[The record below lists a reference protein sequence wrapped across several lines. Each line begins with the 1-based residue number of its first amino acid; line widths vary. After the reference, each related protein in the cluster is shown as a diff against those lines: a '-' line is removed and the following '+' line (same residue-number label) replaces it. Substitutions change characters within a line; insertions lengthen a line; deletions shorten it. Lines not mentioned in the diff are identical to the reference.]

1 MQSPTLRLIVD
12 RELER
17 RAFVPVP
24 YWEIK
29 ATLTH
34 GDDTIEVA
42 HAKGRFDSLEAMETA
57 LARAQAD
64 TAEVTAYRAEP
75 RKVAPPAPF
84 NTTAL
89 MSAASSGGVSPARA
103 MRAAESLYLDGLISY
118 PRTDNTVYPPSLD
131 LRGSLEALA
140 GWQPVATTAARLAR
154 QGKYTPTRGKKRTTD
169 HPPIY
174 PVAVPKKELSGDQAK
189 VYDLVVRRFLATLL
203 PAAVIEGQR
212 VDVRIGQEPFLARG
226 SRVASPGFLEVYEK
240 YAAKRDRPLPALQPG
255 DVLEV
260 RDLRSESKETQP
272 PSRYG
277 QGPLIE
283 KMEELGLG
291 TKATRA
297 DIIQHLYD
305 RNYVRDNPVEPTELG
320 VALITAF
327 DAAMKKAPVD
337 ISSWQMTAKLD
348 DEMDRI
354 SEGEL
359 RRDEVVAESQ
369 DMLEQAWKLLDG
381 HIADIRERIKSG
393 VREDLTLGE
402 CKNCGGQ
409 LRVLRGK
416 TGKRFAAC
424 VGKEGDVPQPA
435 AEGER
440 PRRGC
445 GQTFPLPQRGTIT
458 PTGKTCGECGWPEIK
473 VVGAGGRGRPWVL
486 CVDIDCPSKAKYR
499 ARAAPRR
506 RTPEREPAPGRATR
520 ETGVSDTE
528 RRADHA
534 RGLRRLRQEHAGG
547 AALRAPRRLRA
558 AGRAVVRPGR
568 RDPRARRHRGRR
580 GRPRRAPP
588 RSRRRWRPG
597 PRRCCTPR
605 RAPSSS
611 SACCCPSSAPAACS
625 SSTGSS
631 TRRSP
636 IRASPAAWASTPCW
650 PSTSRA
656 CAACCPTSRWSSTSI
671 RLVGLARAGGAP
683 DRIEAEGLDFQQ
695 RVAAGFAVVARRFPE
710 RVRLID
716 GSPRHRRRGRL
727 RGGRGARGGRRRR
740 PATRRAEERPCST
753 PSPASRRSRRCSRA
767 PCASRRSSHA
777 YLLSRSRG
785 PGEDGLRARAR
796 RGARQRLRRLRR
808 LRRVRACAPRHP
820 PGPARGR
827 ARGRPHPRTSR
838 WSR

>member
-1 MQSPTLRLIVD
+1 VRLIVTEKDSAAHKIADILGGKVTVKEHGRGRQKVRSYHFAYKDDDAVAIGLRGHVMETVFPNTYRRWSLKYLGDMIETPDLAWVVDGGAAGTLAALRSVAKGATEVVIATDYDREGELIGHEALEILRGDALKRHPHDKPEKKKKAGPAGRGKAAAAPPAAPPADNGDPHVKAMLPAAAVDRHIRVRYSALTREEVEAAFAKPSTVDFNLAEAAHSRQDIDLIWGAVLTRFMSLASYRYGSDYLSVGRVQSPTLRLVVD

-34 GDDTIEVA
+34 GADTLEVA
-42 HAKGRFDSLEAMETA
+42 HTKGRFDSLEAMETA
-57 LARAQAD
+57 FARAQAE
-64 TAEVTAYRAEP
+64 TAVVTAYKAEP

-89 MSAASSGGVSPARA
+89 MSAASSGGASPARA

-140 GWQPVATTAARLAR
+140 GWQPVAATAARLAK
-154 QGKYTPTRGKKRTTD
+154 QGKYTPTQGKKRTTD

-174 PVAVPKKELSGDQAK
+174 PVGVPRRELSGDQAK

-212 VDVRIGQEPFLARG
+212 VDVRIGLEPFLARG

-240 YAAKRDRPLPALQPG
+240 FAARRERPLPALQPG
-255 DVLEV
+255 DVLQV

-283 KMEELGLG
+283 KMEELSLG

-348 DEMDRI
+348 EEMDRI

-359 RRDEVVAESQ
+359 RRDQVVAESQ
-369 DMLEQAWKLLDG
+369 TMLEQAWKLLDG
-381 HIADIRERIKSG
+381 HIADIRELIKSG

-402 CKNCGGQ
+402 CKTCGGR

-424 VGKEGDVPQPA
+424 IGKEGDEPQPA

-445 GQTFPLPQRGTIT
+445 GQTFPLPQRGAIT
-458 PTGKTCGECGWPEIK
+458 PTGKMCGECGWPEIK

-486 CVDIDCPSKAKYR
+486 CVDIDCPSKEKYR
-499 ARAAPRR
+499 ARAA
-506 RTPEREPAPGRATR
+506 AKKQDA
-520 ETGVSDTE
+520 
-528 RRADHA
+528 
-534 RGLRRLRQEHAGG
+534 
-547 AALRAPRRLRA
+547 
-558 AGRAVVRPGR
+558 
-568 RDPRARRHRGRR
+568 
-580 GRPRRAPP
+580 
-588 RSRRRWRPG
+588 
-597 PRRCCTPR
+597 
-605 RAPSSS
+605 
-611 SACCCPSSAPAACS
+611 
-625 SSTGSS
+625 
-631 TRRSP
+631 
-636 IRASPAAWASTPCW
+636 
-650 PSTSRA
+650 
-656 CAACCPTSRWSSTSI
+656 
-671 RLVGLARAGGAP
+671 
-683 DRIEAEGLDFQQ
+683 
-695 RVAAGFAVVARRFPE
+695 
-710 RVRLID
+710 
-716 GSPRHRRRGRL
+716 
-727 RGGRGARGGRRRR
+727 
-740 PATRRAEERPCST
+740 
-753 PSPASRRSRRCSRA
+753 
-767 PCASRRSSHA
+767 
-777 YLLSRSRG
+777 
-785 PGEDGLRARAR
+785 
-796 RGARQRLRRLRR
+796 
-808 LRRVRACAPRHP
+808 
-820 PGPARGR
+820 
-827 ARGRPHPRTSR
+827 
-838 WSR
+838 